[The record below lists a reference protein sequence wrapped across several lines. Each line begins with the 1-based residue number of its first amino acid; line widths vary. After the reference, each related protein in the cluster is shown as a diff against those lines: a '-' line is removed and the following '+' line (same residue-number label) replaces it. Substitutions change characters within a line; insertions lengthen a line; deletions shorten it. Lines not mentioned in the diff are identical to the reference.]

1 MFKPRNAFQ
10 SAKANMGLVMLFTL
24 INFGLF
30 LFNLN
35 LNFPFSLFTPWLLG
49 IWTVSA
55 LDNGLLTEALLYGS
69 LLILIF
75 GAFLGS
81 FLVLRK
87 RPKMMLLGLIVY
99 IFDTI
104 IMIYIYSGFGGYEWV
119 INGLFHVWIIAS
131 MGYAIMNLYKTPI
144 NNKPLEEDKET
155 ENDHERL

>member
-1 MFKPRNAFQ
+1 
-10 SAKANMGLVMLFTL
+10 
-24 INFGLF
+24 
-30 LFNLN
+30 
-35 LNFPFSLFTPWLLG
+35 
-49 IWTVSA
+49 VSA
-55 LDNGLLTEALLYGS
+55 LDNGLFTEALIYGS
-69 LLILIF
+69 LMILIF

-131 MGYAIMNLYKTPI
+131 MGYAIMNLYKTPN
-144 NNKPLEEDKET
+144 NNKPLEEDTIDADYTERSKSDGSQSEEDKGT